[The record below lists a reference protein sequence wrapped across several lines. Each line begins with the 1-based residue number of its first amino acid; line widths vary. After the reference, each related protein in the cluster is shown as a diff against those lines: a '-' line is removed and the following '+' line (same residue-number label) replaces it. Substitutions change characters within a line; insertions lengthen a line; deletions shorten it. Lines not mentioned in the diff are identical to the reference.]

1 MLRLANKL
9 LDSTLAIV
17 EQTEA
22 RLHAKARKGE
32 AAPTELQFV
41 RTQLLQLGY
50 LISVP
55 GDFFYEIDG
64 LFDDRANSA
73 IETFLSSPTHE
84 SAGSKR
90 ESNKKRGRAMSGS
103 LATAA
108 QTERSAPAGGSTAE
122 PLIPDEMNSL
132 FDQRPLIKGE
142 QAEDYEQ
149 LLAGLIAEVD
159 PKGMTEWVWVKD
171 LADNIWESLRLR
183 RIKATSITIGM
194 QRAGRKLLVSLMPPE
209 EGNEFERATKA
220 EKLVL
225 DYLGGDADA
234 TKTLVTVLK
243 RGDLTLDALSAMSV
257 SDNLEA
263 LERLDRM
270 GASLERR
277 RMSILREVE
286 MRRAILAERMRNA
299 SKKYVDN
306 VTDISPAA

>member
-1 MLRLANKL
+1 
-9 LDSTLAIV
+9 
-17 EQTEA
+17 
-22 RLHAKARKGE
+22 
-32 AAPTELQFV
+32 
-41 RTQLLQLGY
+41 
-50 LISVP
+50 
-55 GDFFYEIDG
+55 
-64 LFDDRANSA
+64 
-73 IETFLSSPTHE
+73 
-84 SAGSKR
+84 
-90 ESNKKRGRAMSGS
+90 MSGS

-122 PLIPDEMNSL
+122 PLIPDEVNSL

-194 QRAGRKLLVSLMPPE
+194 QRAGRKLLASLMPPE

-243 RGDLTLDALSAMSV
+243 RGDLTIDALSAMSA

-299 SKKYVDN
+299 SKKYVDD
-306 VTDISPAA
+306 VTDIDPAA